1 MTASVEA
8 SQTAGETRTSR
19 RAVVRVVCWVLL
31 VGSALVALWGTP
43 RMASQD
49 EMAKAVKAGDVRM
62 VETDPGRYSLEI
74 DLPNLNTTA
83 ADALVVVWQDG
94 SGRLHR
100 TDLSQLATGVPS
112 TDGGATDVAATIN
125 ATADAAGVA
134 PPTYVGIGPVR
145 FAAVPLALVVFAG
158 FLLLVFG
165 RQPRRV
171 TKWGMFWLLTI
182 PLGVGAGWWLWRDA
196 PFNAEMAAAREPA
209 PRQRGM
215 TPVGVPRAGGGKTF
229 FLAWAAAIGM
239 AIVLAI
245 VIGVQSSSNGSSQ
258 PTVPWTLVPAAG
270 SAQQ

>member
-1 MTASVEA
+1 
-8 SQTAGETRTSR
+8 
-19 RAVVRVVCWVLL
+19 
-31 VGSALVALWGTP
+31 
-43 RMASQD
+43 MASQD

-62 VETDPGRYSLEI
+62 VELDPSRYSLEL

-100 TDLSQLATGVPS
+100 TDLTRLAHGIPS
-112 TDGGATDVAATIN
+112 ADGGAIDVVATIN
-125 ATADAAGVA
+125 ATAKAGGAA
-134 PPTYVGIGPVR
+134 PPTYVGMGLVR
-145 FAAVPLALVVFAG
+145 FAAVPLALVVFAA

-182 PLGVGAGWWLWRDA
+182 PLGAGVGWWLWRDA
-196 PFNAEMAAAREPA
+196 PFNPAMAAAAEPA

-215 TPVGVPRAGGGKTF
+215 TPAGVPRAGGGKTF

-239 AIVLAI
+239 AIVLAM
-245 VIGVQSSSNGSSQ
+245 VIGVQSTSNGSSD
-258 PTVPWTLVPAAG
+258 PTVPWTIVPAAG
-270 SAQQ
+270 SNQQ